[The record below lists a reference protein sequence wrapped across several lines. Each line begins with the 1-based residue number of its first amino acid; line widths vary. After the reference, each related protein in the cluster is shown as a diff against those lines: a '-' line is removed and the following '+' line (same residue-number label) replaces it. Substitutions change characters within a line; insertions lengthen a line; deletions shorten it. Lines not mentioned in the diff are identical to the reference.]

1 MKKTLFAIVFIL
13 IFTLSACKQN
23 PSNNTLKLSVSIS
36 PIATFVKNVCGD
48 NAEVITMIPAGASA
62 ETYEMSPKEIATFS
76 QSAVFFSVGVP
87 AEENG
92 ILPHIAKSTKVI
104 DLASNVSAVYPD
116 LKIGNERDPHI
127 WLSPKRAIVMVEE
140 ICNELCVL
148 DPQNSENYRKNAAD
162 YIEKLQNTDNQIL
175 NTFKDKRRKVFY
187 ISHPSFSY
195 FADDYG
201 LDMISLEKD
210 GKEVSP
216 KELAEIIDIAKK
228 SGAKVIFCQEEA
240 SKKMAEAFA
249 EEIGGKTE
257 ILKPLS
263 PDYCNNLLKTATL
276 IHEALH

>member
-1 MKKTLFAIVFIL
+1 MKKTLLALVLIL
-13 IFTLSACKQN
+13 IFTFSGCKESEN
-23 PSNNTLKLSVSIS
+23 SNTIKLSVSIS
-36 PIATFVKNVCGD
+36 PVATFVKNVCGD
-48 NAEVITMIPAGASA
+48 KAEVITMIPTGASA

-92 ILPHIAKSTKVI
+92 ILPHIAKTTKIV
-104 DLASNVSAVYPD
+104 DLASSVNAVYPD

-127 WLSPKRAIVMVEE
+127 WLSPKRAIIMIEE
-140 ICNELCVL
+140 ICNELCIL
-148 DPQNSENYRKNAAD
+148 DPENSEIYRKNASD
-162 YIEKLQNTDNQIL
+162 YIEKLDSVNNQIT

-195 FADDYG
+195 FAVDFG

-210 GKEVSP
+210 GKEISP

-228 SGAKVIFCQEEA
+228 SGAKVIFYQEES

-249 EEIGGKTE
+249 KEIGGKTE
-257 ILKPLS
+257 ILSPLS
-263 PDYCNNLLKTATL
+263 PDYCDNLLKTATL

>member
-23 PSNNTLKLSVSIS
+23 PDNNTLKLSVSIS

-104 DLASNVSAVYPD
+104 DLASSVSAVYPD

-127 WLSPKRAIVMVEE
+127 WLSPKRAIIMVEE